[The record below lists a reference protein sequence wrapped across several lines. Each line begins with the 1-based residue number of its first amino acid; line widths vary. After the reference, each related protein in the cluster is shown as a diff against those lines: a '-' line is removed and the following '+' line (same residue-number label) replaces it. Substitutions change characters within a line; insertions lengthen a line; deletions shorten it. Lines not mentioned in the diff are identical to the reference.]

1 MPIPVYLWLKDD
13 AGNDIKGS
21 VDVRGRENSI
31 ELHTF
36 HHAVTLPTDH
46 YSGKITAPREHSAI
60 LFNKE
65 IDASSAYL
73 YQAVSTGKKLN
84 SAELRFYR
92 INYAGQEE
100 LYFIILLENVHVITV
115 GPMMYDIKSAF
126 GERRNHLESVELSY
140 EKITWHYLDGN
151 IMHSDSWNS
160 RETV

>member
-31 ELHTF
+31 ELHMF

-73 YQAVSTGKKLN
+73 YQAVATGKKLN
-84 SAELRFYR
+84 SAG
-92 INYAGQEE
+92 I
-100 LYFIILLENVHVITV
+100 
-115 GPMMYDIKSAF
+115 
-126 GERRNHLESVELSY
+126 SY
-140 EKITWHYLDGN
+140 
-151 IMHSDSWNS
+151 
-160 RETV
+160 